1 MLEFIG
7 GIAVGIVLGV
17 ILALLLSFILIKKL
31 YKLNTKEWMDICDM
45 AYECGNNRE
54 YTITAEYKNGNESM
68 YLKG

>member
-17 ILALLLSFILIKKL
+17 ILYFLLAVIVIKKS
-31 YKLNTKEWMDICDM
+31 YKLKMKEWYDVCDM

-54 YTITAEYKNGNESM
+54 YTITAEYKNGDESM
-68 YLKG
+68 ILKG

>member
-17 ILALLLSFILIKKL
+17 ILMCLSSIISIKKFYSL
-31 YKLNTKEWMDICDM
+31 TMKEWFDVCDM
-45 AYECGNNRE
+45 VYECGNNRE

-68 YLKG
+68 ILKG

>member
-17 ILALLLSFILIKKL
+17 ILFCLFGIIIVKKF
-31 YKLNTKEWMDICDM
+31 YKLKMKEWTRICDM
-45 AYECGNNRE
+45 AYECGNNRK
-54 YTITAEYKNGNESM
+54 YTITAEYKNGDESM